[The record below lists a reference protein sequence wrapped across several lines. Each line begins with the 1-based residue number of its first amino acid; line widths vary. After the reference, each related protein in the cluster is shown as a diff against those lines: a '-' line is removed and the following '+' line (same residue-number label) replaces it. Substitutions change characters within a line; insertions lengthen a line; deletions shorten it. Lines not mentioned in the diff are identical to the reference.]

1 MVSSCSNP
9 GCHREVKFLNT
20 GKLYA
25 FESRSATT
33 EFFWLCP
40 DCVPLVALFLDPM
53 GSVSLRPRSDP
64 GRPQP
69 PHPNGDL
76 RLVAG
81 SAEGTPWRWSSL
93 GDGLTL
99 SNSSRRNRP
108 SLSSDAA

>member
-9 GCHREVKFLNT
+9 TCHREVKLLNT
-20 GKLYA
+20 RKLYA
-25 FESRSATT
+25 FERCSTT

-40 DCVPLVALFLDPM
+40 AFAPLVALFLDPM
-53 GSVSLRPRSDP
+53 GSVSVRPRSAP

-81 SAEGTPWRWSSL
+81 SVEGTAWRWFSL

-99 SNSSRRNRP
+99 SNSSRRNLP